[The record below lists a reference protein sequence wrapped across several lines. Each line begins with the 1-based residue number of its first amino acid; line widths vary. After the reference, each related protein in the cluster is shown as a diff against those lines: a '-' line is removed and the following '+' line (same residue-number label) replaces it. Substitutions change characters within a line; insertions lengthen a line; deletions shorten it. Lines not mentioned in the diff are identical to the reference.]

1 MTGHAHW
8 RTCFRSGHMVGQA
21 GAGDHGGQVQ
31 TRARRSGSQIL
42 CESRRVTGTEPDGS
56 PTGST
61 APTLRDLV
69 EENSLSR
76 THAHASAAKIA
87 RNVRVARSGLN
98 ALLRSLIGLFG
109 GFVEGLACCQSA
121 NVADPEWASRGYGRV
136 EGQPPR

>member
-1 MTGHAHW
+1 MTGHAHG
-8 RTCFRSGHMVGQA
+8 RTCFRSGQLVGQG

-31 TRARRSGSQIL
+31 IRARRSGSQIL

-109 GFVEGLACCQSA
+109 GFVEGLSCRQSA
-121 NVADPEWASRGYGRV
+121 NMADPEWASRGYGRV
-136 EGQPPR
+136 EGPPR